1 MSNINNK
8 TKKKM
13 LPIGI
18 ENFEKMIEL
27 DYYYV
32 DKTNLIK
39 ELLDNINE
47 VTLFTR
53 PRRFGKTLNMSML
66 KYFFDINTNKN
77 LFNNL
82 NISRE
87 TELCE
92 KYLGKFPV
100 ISISLKGVEGLDFE
114 KSQAL
119 LIDVIR
125 EEACQHRYLLQSDV
139 LDEIDKQRFKNL
151 FLSDTGQDIIE
162 QGLMFLSQLLHKH
175 YNQKAIILIDEY
187 DVPLAKAFDYN
198 YYDQM
203 VVLIRNILH

>member
-1 MSNINNK
+1 MSNVNNK

-66 KYFFDINTNKN
+66 KYFFEINTNKN

-87 TELCE
+87 TDLCE

-100 ISISLKGVEGLDFE
+100 ISISLKGVEGLDFDHAKNAIKE
-114 KSQAL
+114 IICTEIRRHSY
-119 LIDVIR
+119 LIK
-125 EEACQHRYLLQSDV
+125 SDV
-139 LDEIDKQRFKNL
+139 LEPHEKQSIQK
-151 FLSDTGQDIIE
+151 
-162 QGLMFLSQLLHKH
+162 LLVC
-175 YNQKAIILIDEY
+175 E
-187 DVPLAKAFDYN
+187 
-198 YYDQM
+198 
-203 VVLIRNILH
+203 NIT